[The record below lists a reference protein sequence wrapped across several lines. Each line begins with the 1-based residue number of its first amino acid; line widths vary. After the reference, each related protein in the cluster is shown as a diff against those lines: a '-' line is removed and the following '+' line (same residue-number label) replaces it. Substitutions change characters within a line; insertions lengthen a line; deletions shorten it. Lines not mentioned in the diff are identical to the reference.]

1 MGSEV
6 QDAVSEVIERAHA
19 KEQQESGL
27 NTALSLL
34 VALSATCMALCN
46 VKDGN
51 VVQAMTQAQTSSVDA
66 WGYYQAKS
74 IKQSLAEAALDQLT
88 WQRDTPGVAPEARA
102 QIEKRIKAHE
112 DHIAQYEKQKA
123 EIKASAEN
131 FTKEYD
137 SLNIHDDQLDIA
149 EASFSISI
157 ALYGISA
164 LTRKRWLVALAV
176 CFSSLGLLFGVAGF
190 LRWGL
195 HPDFLAKIF
204 A

>member
-6 QDAVSEVIERAHA
+6 QDAVNEVIEKAHE
-19 KEQQESGL
+19 KDRQENGL
-27 NTALSLL
+27 NTAISLL

-74 IKQSLAEAALDQLT
+74 IKQALAEATLDELSS
-88 WQRDTPGVAPEARA
+88 QRDVAGLTPESRA
-102 QIEKRIKAHE
+102 QLDKRIKTYQERVAH
-112 DHIAQYEKQKA
+112 YETQKA
-123 EIKASAEN
+123 ELKTNAEN
-131 FTKEYD
+131 LTKEYD
-137 SLNIHDDQLDIA
+137 RLNIHDDQLDIA

-164 LTRKRWLVALAV
+164 LTRKRWLVGLALG
-176 CFSSLGLLFGVAGF
+176 FSSLGLLFGLAGF

-195 HPDFLAKIF
+195 HPEFLVKIF

>member
-6 QDAVSEVIERAHA
+6 HDAVSEVIERAHE
-19 KEQQESGL
+19 KEKQENGL
-27 NTALSLL
+27 NTVISLL
-34 VALSATCMALCN
+34 VAMSATCMALCN

-74 IKQSLAEAALDQLT
+74 IKQTLAEAALDQLGS
-88 WQRDTPGVAPEARA
+88 QRDLGNPSPETRA
-102 QIEKRIKAHE
+102 LLDKRIKVYEERVAH
-112 DHIAQYEKQKA
+112 YEKDKA
-123 EIKASAEN
+123 EIKTSAEN

-137 SLNIHDDQLDIA
+137 RLNVHDDQLDIA

-164 LTRKRWLVALAV
+164 LTRKRWLVVLALG
-176 CFSSLGLLFGVAGF
+176 FSSLGLVFALAGF
-190 LRWGL
+190 LGWGL